1 MDFPLQYII
10 HVLEMDSSFVI
21 QLGHITVVV
30 CFSQVTAR
38 FSLSSIFWR
47 GEEKAN
53 KGVVEM
59 LFLLSD

>member
-21 QLGHITVVV
+21 HMTVVV

-38 FSLSSIFWR
+38 FSLSSIFFG
-47 GEEKAN
+47 GERKRRIKELLKCFFY
-53 KGVVEM
+53 
-59 LFLLSD
+59 FLIE